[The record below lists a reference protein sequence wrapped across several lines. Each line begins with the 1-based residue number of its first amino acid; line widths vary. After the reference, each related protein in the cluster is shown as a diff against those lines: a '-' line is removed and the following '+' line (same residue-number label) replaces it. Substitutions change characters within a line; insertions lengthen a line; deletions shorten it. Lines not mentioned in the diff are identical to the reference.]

1 MAVMARS
8 RDIKV
13 LLEVL
18 VSPLDRP
25 DNISPFH
32 GYLGL
37 CVAIIHNFWLN
48 ASFSE
53 CQDDL
58 SGVSGALSVAVCVL
72 LLLSYLSIH
81 TPPSNESLILTP
93 Q

>member
-8 RDIKV
+8 RDVKV

-18 VSPLDRP
+18 VSLYP
-25 DNISPFH
+25 

-37 CVAIIHNFWLN
+37 CVATIHNLWLN
-48 ASFSE
+48 VSSSG

-58 SGVSGALSVAVCVL
+58 SGAPGALSAANCVVL
-72 LLLSYLSIH
+72 LLPYLSIH
-81 TPPSNESLILTP
+81 TLPPMRVQS
-93 Q
+93 